1 MRFAVAFLLLL
12 SACSVDVYTPER
24 PTAEQVDAVDAALWV
39 WQGEL
44 GAVPACWAERDRLR
58 WRVLD
63 RDGVDLVCG
72 GVDTYDGCHV
82 PIDGAPEIVVLDT
95 PSESWRRTIEAHE
108 LAHWLQHCSGRV
120 PEGDPTHSDA
130 AVWPRLVNETLA
142 AMR

>member
-1 MRFAVAFLLLL
+1 MRAALLCLLLL
-12 SACSVDVYTPER
+12 PACAVDSYTPER
-24 PTAEQVDAVDAALWV
+24 PTAEQLDAVDAALWA
-39 WQGEL
+39 WEPAL
-44 GAVPACWAERDRLR
+44 GAAPACWAERERLR

-72 GVDTYDGCHV
+72 GFDDFDGCHV

-108 LAHWLQHCSGRV
+108 IAHWLQHCSGRV
-120 PEGDPTHSDA
+120 PEGDPTHGDA
-130 AVWPRLVNETLA
+130 AVWPRQVIETLG